1 MYKFEFIDSI
11 VLSHSYYSPTVQG
24 AGRYSLN
31 NVGHS
36 FLNTYTVLMY
46 RACLQCVCINVY
58 VCWFKNKSLMAGS
71 LQQ

>member
-24 AGRYSLN
+24 AGRYSFN

-36 FLNTYTVLMY
+36 FMNTVLIHRVRLY
-46 RACLQCVCINVY
+46 FNVY

-71 LQQ
+71 LQ